1 MGRPGPL
8 LFFIHI
14 LLCIFVVIFSRGLQ
28 SFYLIFFRFLS
39 VCACRISLFTYLLSV
54 RSLFLFLF
62 PCVQDFFK
70 QTPAFVRQVGSD
82 DQFVVV
88 SDIDFS
94 LFP

>member
-28 SFYLIFFRFLS
+28 SFYLIFF
-39 VCACRISLFTYLLSV
+39 
-54 RSLFLFLF
+54 LFLCVCVSYFSLHLSTACCFPWLSLF